1 MKSYAR
7 IKSFNG
13 KIPST
18 VTDGKWYEIL
28 RFDETAKDRK
38 NGISFEFLNDLKFLT
53 SRDEKNS
60 RLLNGGSWEIIE
72 GREIKY
78 DLESYGTFNGR
89 CLTPCHNYSSTKI
102 GSLACQGCGYFIK
115 LDKEKQIVVCGYPVE
130 EPENPTWC
138 KHPVEC
144 PIETRAEKNKA
155 WCKCNCNSYKQPLT
169 KTVTIS
175 ENEIKN
181 VGLLTRTTHI
191 YGIKLENI
199 KSIEMK
205 VEI

>member
-7 IKSFNG
+7 IKSFNERLKQLEAKQARLKAPGLALILNRDKSFTIG
-13 KIPST
+13 KKHYP
-18 VTDGKWYEIL
+18 
-28 RFDETAKDRK
+28 
-38 NGISFEFLNDLKFLT
+38 
-53 SRDEKNS
+53 
-60 RLLNGGSWEIIE
+60 
-72 GREIKY
+72 
-78 DLESYGTFNGR
+78 YGTFKGR

-155 WCKCNCNSYKQPLT
+155 WCACNCSSYKQPET
-169 KTVTIS
+169 KTVIIP
-175 ENEIKN
+175 EDEIQQ
-181 VGLLTRTTHI
+181 VGNSTRTLGL
-191 YGIKLENI
+191 YGQRWEKI